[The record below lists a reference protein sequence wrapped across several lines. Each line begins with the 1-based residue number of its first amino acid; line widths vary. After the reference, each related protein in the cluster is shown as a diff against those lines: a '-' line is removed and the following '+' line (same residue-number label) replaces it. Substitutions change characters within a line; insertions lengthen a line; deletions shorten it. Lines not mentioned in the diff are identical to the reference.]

1 MSRTVV
7 AAVDDMFFASK
18 IRATGEH
25 LGVQVKFVRNLN
37 AALESARGEIPSVVI
52 ADLHSERC
60 DPLQLAREFK
70 SDENLKSVPLVGFFS
85 HVDTALHDAAQQA
98 GYDKVMPRSAFT
110 NNLAQILNGEN

>member
-1 MSRTVV
+1 MTRRIL

-25 LGVQVKFVRNLN
+25 LGVQIKFVRNLN
-37 AALESARGEIPSVVI
+37 GAIESARSELPSVVV

-70 SDENLKSVPLVGFFS
+70 SDDSLKSVPLIGFFS

-98 GYDKVMPRSAFT
+98 GYDKVMPRSVFT
-110 NNLAQILNGEN
+110 NNLAQILSGEN

>member
-1 MSRTVV
+1 MTRKIL

-25 LGVQVKFVRNLN
+25 LGVQIKFVRNLN
-37 AALESARGEIPSVVI
+37 AALESARDELPSLVV

-70 SDENLKSVPLVGFFS
+70 KDESLKSVPLVGFFS
-85 HVDTALHDAAQQA
+85 HVDTALHDSAQEA

-110 NNLAQILNGEN
+110 NNLAQILSGEN